1 MDSIPPAALASS
13 RCALI
18 ADDDPAFRLLLNAAL
33 TRLGFEVTI
42 TADGL
47 TALERALEKR
57 FDLVVLDVLMPG
69 ADGFE
74 VCKALRAMPAYR
86 RTPILMAT
94 GLEDH
99 VSVGRA
105 FEAGASDFERKPL
118 QVTLLGHRIM
128 FLMKSAENLRELED
142 KRVELEFSA
151 THDTLTGLPNRAG
164 MARHLSERISADS
177 ARGRQ
182 TAVLY
187 IDLDGF
193 KNVNDALGHPF
204 GDRLLREIVERMRA
218 ALPERYMLARVGGDE
233 FVLIVDG
240 LTTLAQAETVAG
252 EVMSAFEQ
260 PFTLEKYEFPIG
272 ASIGICVHP
281 IHGDT
286 VDELIRNAD
295 LAMYRA
301 KRLGRKRYHV
311 FDEKISLELLERMAL
326 QSELLGAIARGEL
339 LLLFQPT
346 VELASGRILGAEALV
361 RWNHPVRG
369 LLEPSAF
376 LPIAEESGL
385 IPEIGQWVLER
396 AAAMASRW
404 CRPPFSLE
412 HVSVNLSGPQIWRS
426 DFVARVRDLMLRAGI
441 EPSMLQLEVSE
452 ALAMDSSN
460 RDETLESLE
469 TLGRL
474 GMLFAIDDFGTGQSS
489 IPHLRR
495 LPLSHLKIDLSFV
508 REITTAPD
516 DRSVVHAMIAIGRS
530 LGLTVVAE
538 GIETPGQLH
547 SLLEAGCALG
557 QGYLFS
563 RPVPLAEFEALLD
576 ANARSTR
583 ASPPRSGTEAIFS
596 GTK

>member
-1 MDSIPPAALASS
+1 MTPTSSTASVPS

-18 ADDDPAFRLLLNAAL
+18 ADDDPAFRLILNAAL

-128 FLMKSAENLRELED
+128 FLMKAAENLRELED
-142 KRVELEFSA
+142 KRAELEFSA
-151 THDTLTGLPNRAG
+151 THDALTSLPNRAG
-164 MARHLSERISADS
+164 LARHLSERIDADS
-177 ARGRQ
+177 AIGRQ

-204 GDRLLREIVERMRA
+204 GDRLLREIVQRMRV

-233 FVLIVDG
+233 FVLVVDG
-240 LTTLAQAETVAG
+240 LTTQTQAETVAG
-252 EVMSAFEQ
+252 DVMSAFEQ
-260 PFTLEKYEFPIG
+260 PFHLEKYEFPIG

-281 IHGDT
+281 LQGDT

-326 QSELLGAIARGEL
+326 QSELRGAIARDEL
-339 LLLFQPT
+339 MLLFQPT

-361 RWNHPVRG
+361 RWNHPIRG
-369 LLEPSAF
+369 ILAPSAF

-385 IPEIGQWVLER
+385 TPEIGHWVLER
-396 AAAMASRW
+396 AAAMAGRW

-412 HVSVNLSGPQIWRS
+412 HVSVNLSGPQVWRS
-426 DFVARVRDLMLRAGI
+426 DFVAQVRELMQRSGI

-474 GMLFAIDDFGTGQSS
+474 GMSFAIDDFGTGQSS
-489 IPHLRR
+489 IPHLQR
-495 LPLSHLKIDLSFV
+495 LPLSYLKIDLSFV
-508 REITTAPD
+508 REVATDAAD
-516 DRSVVHAMIAIGRS
+516 QSVVRAMIALGRS
-530 LGLTVVAE
+530 LGLAVVAE
-538 GIETPGQLH
+538 GIETEGQLQ
-547 SLLEAGCALG
+547 LLREAGCALG

-563 RPVPLAEFEALLD
+563 RPVTLAEFETLLD
-576 ANARSTR
+576 PGARIPPTVPGAT
-583 ASPPRSGTEAIFS
+583 ASVAH
-596 GTK
+596 